1 MTNRGVCHGHHFNF
15 QPSLRDGAQ
24 PDQPASVLLST
35 SDRETI
41 KTSPPY
47 DPDLTIDRAYEAR
60 FHGHHADDPPVDH
73 R

>member
-1 MTNRGVCHGHHFNF
+1 MVITSTS
-15 QPSLRDGAQ
+15 SLRCGTALSPTSQ
-24 PDQPASVLLST
+24 RLFSLST